1 MSVADFKILF
11 EMLDEK
17 EKQIKKIEIETRL
30 MKNEIMR
37 KTNGLLVYSRV
48 YAKLSVEEFSV
59 EVSGEGFEASN
70 IRKLDYMADD
80 VIFCFSF
87 NEREF
92 RVKFAKNI
100 TCIEECYF
108 NEEEIDLFKVFIVD
122 GCSYKLIG
130 KDIRLV
136 EIGNIIEKWID
147 ENR

>member
-11 EMLDEK
+11 EILGEK
-17 EKQIKKIEIETRL
+17 EKQIKKIEVETGL
-30 MKNEIMR
+30 IKNEIMR
-37 KTNGLLVYSRV
+37 KANGLLAYSRA

-59 EVSGEGFEASN
+59 AVSGEGFEVSD
-70 IRKLDYMADD
+70 IRKFDYMADD

-92 RVKFAKNI
+92 RVKFTKNI
-100 TCIEECYF
+100 TCIEEGYF

-130 KDIRLV
+130 KDIKLV
-136 EIGNIIEKWID
+136 EIGNIIERWID
-147 ENR
+147 ESR